1 MKRVFL
7 DTNIL
12 LDFGLGREGAEEAE
26 KILALGLTGAI
37 EVCASFL
44 SYANMG
50 FILRHH
56 SKEEI
61 YNLVAKMREDV
72 LVLPTDAV
80 QLDKG
85 LNLFADDFEDA
96 LQYQCAKANGCDII
110 ITNNGRD
117 YKGFCDLPFMT
128 AAEFLN
134 SLLTPTAKT
143 N

>member
-12 LDFGLGREGAEEAE
+12 LDFGLGRNGAEEAE
-26 KILALGLTGAI
+26 KILALGLAGVI
-37 EVCASFL
+37 EVCASYL

-56 SKEEI
+56 PKEEI
-61 YNLVAKMREDV
+61 YDLVAQMREDV
-72 LVLPTDAV
+72 LVLSTDAA

-85 LNLFADDFEDA
+85 LTLFANDFEDA

-110 ITNNGRD
+110 ITNNGKD
-117 YKGFCDLPFMT
+117 YAEFCDLPFMT
-128 AAEFLN
+128 AKEFLN
-134 SLLTPTAKT
+134 SL
-143 N
+143 

>member
-12 LDFGLGREGAEEAE
+12 LDFGLNRKGAAEAE
-26 KILALGLTGAI
+26 KILALGLAGAI
-37 EVCASFL
+37 EVCASYL

-56 SKEEI
+56 AKEEI
-61 YNLVAKMREDV
+61 YDLVAKMREDV
-72 LVLPTDAV
+72 LVLPTDSS

-85 LNLFADDFEDA
+85 LTLFADDFEDA
-96 LQYQCAKANGCDII
+96 LQYQCAKANSCDVI
-110 ITNNGRD
+110 ITNNGKD
-117 YKGFCDLPFMT
+117 YADFCDLPFMT

-134 SLLTPTAKT
+134 GLMNP
-143 N
+143 

>member
-12 LDFGLGREGAEEAE
+12 LDFGLNRKGAAEAE
-26 KILALGLTGAI
+26 KILALGLAGAI
-37 EVCASFL
+37 EVCASYL

-56 SKEEI
+56 AKEEI
-61 YNLVAKMREDV
+61 YDLVAKMREDV
-72 LVLPTDAV
+72 LVLPTDSS

-85 LNLFADDFEDA
+85 LTHFADDFEDA
-96 LQYQCAKANGCDII
+96 LQYQCAKANSCDVI
-110 ITNNGRD
+110 ITNNGKD
-117 YKGFCDLPFMT
+117 YADFCDLPFMT

-134 SLLTPTAKT
+134 GLMNP
-143 N
+143 

>member
-12 LDFGLGREGAEEAE
+12 LDFGLNRKGAAEAE
-26 KILALGLTGAI
+26 KILALGLAGAI
-37 EVCASFL
+37 EVCASYL

-56 SKEEI
+56 AKEEI
-61 YNLVAKMREDV
+61 YDLVAKMREDV
-72 LVLPTDAV
+72 LVLPTDSS

-85 LNLFADDFEDA
+85 LTLFADDFEDA
-96 LQYQCAKANGCDII
+96 LQYQCAKANSCDVI
-110 ITNNGRD
+110 ITNNGKD
-117 YKGFCDLPFMT
+117 YAEFCDLPFMT

-134 SLLTPTAKT
+134 GLMNP
-143 N
+143 

>member
-12 LDFGLGREGAEEAE
+12 LDFGLGRNGAEEAE
-26 KILALGLTGAI
+26 KILALGLAGVM
-37 EVCASFL
+37 EVCASYL

-56 SKEEI
+56 PKEEI
-61 YNLVAKMREDV
+61 YDLVAQMREDV
-72 LVLPTDAV
+72 LVLSTDAA

-85 LNLFADDFEDA
+85 LALFAKDFEDA

-110 ITNNGRD
+110 ITNNGKD
-117 YKGFCDLPFMT
+117 YAEFCDLPFMT
-128 AAEFLN
+128 AKEFLN
-134 SLLTPTAKT
+134 SL
-143 N
+143 

>member
-12 LDFGLGREGAEEAE
+12 LDFGLDRKGADDAE
-26 KILALGLTGAI
+26 KILALGLAGII
-37 EVCASFL
+37 EVCASYL

-56 SKEEI
+56 TKKEI
-61 YNLVAKMREDV
+61 YDLIHQMREDV
-72 LVLPTDAV
+72 LVLPTDAA

-85 LNLFADDFEDA
+85 LLLYANDFEDA
-96 LQYQCAKANGCDII
+96 LQYQCAKANGCDVI

-117 YKGFCDLPFMT
+117 YAEFCDLPFMT
-128 AAEFLN
+128 AAEFLHE
-134 SLLTPTAKT
+134 LE
-143 N
+143 